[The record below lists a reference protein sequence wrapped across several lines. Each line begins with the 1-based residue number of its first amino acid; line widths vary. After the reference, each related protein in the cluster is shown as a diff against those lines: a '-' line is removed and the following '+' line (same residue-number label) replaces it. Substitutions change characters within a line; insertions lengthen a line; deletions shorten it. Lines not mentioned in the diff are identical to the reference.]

1 MRIGIISRTDKEE
14 AIELDDTI
22 IKYLFENNIEVVFDD
37 RDERAGVKF
46 KDAYLIGYPLR
57 INAGK
62 TVNEGL
68 VELKYR
74 QTGEIVKMT
83 PDEAIAEVIN
93 YVKSRI

>member
-1 MRIGIISRTDKEE
+1 MYQK
-14 AIELDDTI
+14 L
-22 IKYLFENNIEVVFDD
+22 LENNIEVVFDD

-46 KDAYLIGYPLR
+46 KDADLIGYPLR